1 MKIFKAA
8 VIAIGIAWSP
18 LVLAQWAVSDA
29 DALEQLKRINKV
41 DAPTNKPADAV
52 LQGQGQELLLSSSH
66 AFHQLQIAVSE
77 KEKYILGEAS
87 CGVKS
92 VNENYFNA
100 CIGRRNLAI
109 NSLQQYDIH
118 LTKMKT
124 HLDAIQKL
132 LNDSRGVSEESGQ
145 IQRYHLEITG
155 RQALMSGEASRMQ
168 TLMQAYKQRDELYAL
183 QMAESREGAL
193 NKPPVNTETGA
204 STGVARAPTLG
215 KVWQFKKPAF

>member
-1 MKIFKAA
+1 MKYISSI
-8 VIAIGIAWSP
+8 VLLIALVWSQNSA
-18 LVLAQWAVSDA
+18 AQWAVSDA
-29 DALEQLKRINKV
+29 EALTQLKKINKV
-41 DAPTNKPADAV
+41 SSLNNSPSDAV
-52 LQGQGQELLLSSSH
+52 LQGQGQELLLNSSH

-92 VNENYFNA
+92 VNEKYFNA

-118 LTKMKT
+118 LGKMKS
-124 HLDAIQKL
+124 HLDAVQKL
-132 LNDSRGVSEESGQ
+132 LNDSRGVSEDSGQ
-145 IQRYHLEITG
+145 LQRYHLEITG

-183 QMAESREGAL
+183 QMSESREGAL

-204 STGVARAPTLG
+204 ATGAARAPTLG
-215 KVWQFKKPAF
+215 KVWEFKKPAF